1 MKLSQFESF
10 VLSACLIDRN
20 AARLVVTELSDKA
33 FAYGA
38 DGTPSAAH
46 RLIYRAV
53 VAAHVDG
60 LVPDVATVAAKLGT
74 DLDAIGGMAYL
85 TQLSKSLSNAGIH
98 STAGLPQWA
107 QIVDKAGRIR
117 SMSTIFA
124 RNLDQVSNV
133 ESAMERIK
141 DVDTYLSDVLRDLAD
156 ANTVKQEYKP
166 VSAAVA
172 TAKQIIERQ
181 AEGEA
186 VTWFPMGWPSMT
198 AYRLLPRRSLFVLLG
213 LTSIGKSQL
222 LAQMVLGA
230 AIQLRYNNLPGVC
243 VVNTYEM
250 GAYQYVLRMASCLS
264 EVNLLSPEASD
275 KTSTEYGRLMGALE
289 YVNDLPIFI
298 SDGDMGSAQVINNVR
313 LLEAQHNGIPV
324 IGIDYAELVPDQN
337 SRSEEQR
344 VTGIFRNA
352 QLLSRTTDACVIM
365 LSQFP
370 QEVYKDPHKLGIGIN
385 PRYSGA
391 GMHAAGVQAIIYN
404 PPQMRLQHIDFTL
417 PEGMDADFAYLV
429 VVKNKEG
436 ALGQIRL
443 TWKPT
448 FTQFADP
455 QLAGYGNTTLYE
467 HMEEIKSVL
476 HVPPVE
482 TTPTVGDF

>member
-230 AIQLRYNNLPGVC
+230 AIQLRHNNLPGVC

-264 EVNLLSPEASD
+264 EVNLLSQEAM
-275 KTSTEYGRLMGALE
+275 R
-289 YVNDLPIFI
+289 
-298 SDGDMGSAQVINNVR
+298 
-313 LLEAQHNGIPV
+313 
-324 IGIDYAELVPDQN
+324 
-337 SRSEEQR
+337 
-344 VTGIFRNA
+344 
-352 QLLSRTTDACVIM
+352 RT
-365 LSQFP
+365 
-370 QEVYKDPHKLGIGIN
+370 Y
-385 PRYSGA
+385 
-391 GMHAAGVQAIIYN
+391 
-404 PPQMRLQHIDFTL
+404 
-417 PEGMDADFAYLV
+417 
-429 VVKNKEG
+429 
-436 ALGQIRL
+436 
-443 TWKPT
+443 
-448 FTQFADP
+448 
-455 QLAGYGNTTLYE
+455 
-467 HMEEIKSVL
+467 
-476 HVPPVE
+476 
-482 TTPTVGDF
+482 